1 MICEGTDRYT
11 KAPSN
16 LKAIRNLSAIIMAG
30 SLFLPIGT
38 LWAEVF
44 CDKVSPLKPVRC
56 VCGKLI
62 DQSGA
67 AVSDATVKVIRDGK
81 DLETV
86 KTAGDG
92 KFIFAGL
99 KSGSY
104 ELTTQT
110 VDFKIFRSPI
120 EVANPAKKCKH
131 GLVIVLVLYYPD
143 NCGSYVMKQ

>member
-1 MICEGTDRYT
+1 M
-11 KAPSN
+11 
-16 LKAIRNLSAIIMAG
+16 RNLSVMIMAG
-30 SLFLPIGT
+30 SLFLPTGA
-38 LWAEVF
+38 LWAQVF
-44 CDKVSPLKPVRC
+44 CGQVPPLKPVRC

-67 AVSDATVKVIRDGK
+67 AVSDATVKVMKDGK

-86 KTAGDG
+86 KTAVDG
-92 KFIFAGL
+92 KFVFAGL

-104 ELTTQT
+104 ELTAQT
-110 VDFKIFRSPI
+110 EDFKIFRSAI
-120 EVANPAKKCKH
+120 VVADPAKKCKL